1 MKKNLPLNKYFK
13 TNISDIQNNSS
24 LHLLWKLT
32 FLFFQEIFLQP
43 LVVMGT
49 MWCTCNKIFKSWAA
63 FKCISPKKKKKNR
76 NVSGVVFKN
85 FFLQVNIWT
94 HLSCTVPS
102 YCLYLVALNL
112 PPLCLGNKMA
122 LLCFYFMCGWC
133 QTVWRGFT
141 FKTKRAVL
149 AAFGNTNLSSVS
161 GHISHEHL
169 CSLPCSLLS
178 FCSSWVQ
185 FVNFF
190 LVHFHNNG
198 SSQFQGGSCT
208 KKEEILVLLWQISG

>member
-63 FKCISPKKKKKNR
+63 FKCISPKKKKNR

-85 FFLQVNIWT
+85 VFLAGK
-94 HLSCTVPS
+94 HLNSFKLHRPV
-102 YCLYLVALNL
+102 
-112 PPLCLGNKMA
+112 
-122 LLCFYFMCGWC
+122 LL
-133 QTVWRGFT
+133 
-141 FKTKRAVL
+141 
-149 AAFGNTNLSSVS
+149 
-161 GHISHEHL
+161 
-169 CSLPCSLLS
+169 SLLS
-178 FCSSWVQ
+178 GLEPPTTVFGEQ
-185 FVNFF
+185 
-190 LVHFHNNG
+190 NG
-198 SSQFQGGSCT
+198 SALPLFHVRLVSNCVTWIYIQN
-208 KKEEILVLLWQISG
+208 KESRPRSFWQHKPLFCFWPHFPWAPLLSALQSTVFLQLLSTVR